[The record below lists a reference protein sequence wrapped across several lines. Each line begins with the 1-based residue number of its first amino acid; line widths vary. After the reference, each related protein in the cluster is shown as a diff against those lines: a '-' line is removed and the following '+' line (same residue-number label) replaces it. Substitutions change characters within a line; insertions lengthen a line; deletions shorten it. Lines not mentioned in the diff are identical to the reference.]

1 MRLLFSVFLFFI
13 YFCSI
18 ATIDNLKVNG
28 YYFGEN
34 LIVMNPMIGNR
45 YVVEHVKVNGTS
57 TNDEIESSVFEIDF
71 LALGLKIGDKVEI
84 LISYVVSTEKPQIY
98 NPQVLEPESNF
109 SFEFCQLDK
118 KNQKINWTIK
128 GSPGEEPFEIEQY
141 RWDKW
146 VRIGTMF
153 SKDSISLNKYEKSFD
168 AHKGK
173 NLYRIKIVDSKG
185 MIIYSPSLKFLS
197 RQDEIFI
204 ENKKFNEEIL
214 FSGKTMY
221 QIYDE
226 KGTLCLS
233 GNKIVVDITSM
244 ESGKY
249 WINFDNKT
257 EMIKIK

>member
-1 MRLLFSVFLFFI
+1 MRLLFSVLLFLSYFF
-13 YFCSI
+13 ST
-18 ATIDNLKVNG
+18 ATVDNLKVSG
-28 YYFGEN
+28 FYFGQN

-45 YVVEHVKVNGTS
+45 YAVEHVKVNDMS
-57 TNDEIESSVFEIDF
+57 TEDEIESSVFEIYF
-71 LALGLKIGDKVEI
+71 EALGLKIGDKVEV

-109 SFEFCQLDK
+109 SFVSCQLDK
-118 KNQKINWTIK
+118 KEQIIKWEIK
-128 GSPGEEPFEIEQY
+128 GSPGKESFEIEQY

-146 VRIGTMF
+146 VRLGVVLPT
-153 SKDSISLNKYEKSFD
+153 DSVFLNKYEKSFD

-173 NLYRIKIVDSKG
+173 NLYRIKIIDSKG

-204 ENKKFNEEIL
+204 ENKKINEEIL
-214 FSGKTMY
+214 FTGKTMY

-226 KGTLCLS
+226 KGVLCLS
-233 GNKIVVDITSM
+233 GNKILVDITSL